1 MSGEIQWVTH
11 NRPSPYMGPTN
22 ISILTSSLASTCA
35 PFSNKFA
42 AISSYEFLAAQR
54 RAVCLCYKKND
65 KILKALIGFISTEIL
80 Q

>member
-11 NRPSPYMGPTN
+11 NRPSLYKGLTY
-22 ISILTSSLASTCA
+22 ISILTLSLASTSA

-42 AISSYEFLAAQR
+42 AISPYEFLAAQR
-54 RAVCLCYKKND
+54 RAVCLCYKNNV
-65 KILKALIGFISTEIL
+65 KILKGLIGFIATPIL